1 MNDLAARIL
10 AGEMHVDDLGQPPYI
25 VGVQDTV
32 AQVGQGA
39 LADRVHEHVGRS
51 DAMVMLV
58 RRIWERELHALDE
71 GRPLKQWT
79 RPERVEATAG
89 V

>member
-1 MNDLAARIL
+1 MRIL

-32 AQVGQGA
+32 AQTGQGVIP
-39 LADRVHEHVGRS
+39 DRAHEQLGRS
-51 DAMVMLV
+51 DAVVVLLRQLWM
-58 RRIWERELHALDE
+58 RELRALAE
-71 GRPLKQWT
+71 GRPLTQWT
-79 RPERVEATAG
+79 RPAHVEATAG